1 MPQSREPVNG
11 FDLIVGISDP
21 SDIAKASAQQKEQFN
36 KYNQLVH
43 QVFEQNP
50 QGKELLKIWKEAL
63 IMTATVTPSST
74 AHQCGIEEGKKEFT
88 RNILLIIKS
97 VEAN

>member
-1 MPQSREPVNG
+1 MPQNKECND
-11 FDLIVGISDP
+11 FDQMGGILDP
-21 SDIAKASAQQKEQFN
+21 EAVARTQAQNEQMWN
-36 KYNQLVH
+36 ELNQLIH